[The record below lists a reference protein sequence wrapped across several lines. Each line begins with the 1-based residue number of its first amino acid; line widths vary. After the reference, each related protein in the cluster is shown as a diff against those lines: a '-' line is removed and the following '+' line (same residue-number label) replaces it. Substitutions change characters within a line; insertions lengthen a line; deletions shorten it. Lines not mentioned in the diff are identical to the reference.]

1 MLERLI
7 NDMTQIQHNQLV
19 SFIWNIA
26 NDVLVNVYNKG
37 DYRKVILPMIVLR
50 RFDAVLEDTKKEVLA
65 MKERLTAANIIQQ
78 DEALCAVAGQAFCN
92 SSPFFKCK
100 PWRYITVPPSRYV
113 IAPLP
118 YSFIPYVFKAVFNGD
133 I

>member
-1 MLERLI
+1 
-7 NDMTQIQHNQLV
+7 MTQIQHNQLV

-92 SSPFFKCK
+92 SSSFTLKDLK
-100 PWRYITVPPSRYV
+100 SRTNSQQLKLGPSRHLGWWMCAKIILV
-113 IAPLP
+113 D
-118 YSFIPYVFKAVFNGD
+118 KKGD
-133 I
+133 ADPHF